1 MAPDLPERVQAALVR
16 GIGAYLRTA
25 DPNELPPEL
34 KRLRSFRPQALAK
47 HKTEMLQ
54 ALEKGP
60 TAALILQWTEETKP
74 PLAKADLAILRAAAQ
89 GQEGWQNAFGD
100 EPPGGGALEE
110 PPGAARLREEV
121 ERQKARAAKARAGER
136 AAKEALKEATE
147 AARLTGSKL
156 SREIDRLEG
165 ELGAVRQELERQR
178 AAAAKASEHRARQK
192 RLSER
197 EMERERK
204 ATQEA
209 QAALKEAKR
218 ALRERDS
225 EIRKLKTQI
234 GPATP
239 ATERRDTPLKG
250 AGPPTPAT
258 TNRRKLL
265 KAPPGLLDDDP
276 KTLDHWLRTE
286 KVQLLV
292 DGYNVS
298 KSVTGFAHLS
308 LEDQRKRVVQA
319 VNRLARKNG
328 LVPIV
333 VFDGAEA
340 PPGLARRGRGSAVV
354 EYSAGEIAD
363 DHLIARLVNLPSDPV
378 VFVTNDK
385 ELQSRAQ
392 ALGATIATSGQLL
405 ALAR

>member
-1 MAPDLPERVQAALVR
+1 
-16 GIGAYLRTA
+16 
-25 DPNELPPEL
+25 
-34 KRLRSFRPQALAK
+34 
-47 HKTEMLQ
+47 
-54 ALEKGP
+54 
-60 TAALILQWTEETKP
+60 
-74 PLAKADLAILRAAAQ
+74 
-89 GQEGWQNAFGD
+89 
-100 EPPGGGALEE
+100 
-110 PPGAARLREEV
+110 
-121 ERQKARAAKARAGER
+121 
-136 AAKEALKEATE
+136 
-147 AARLTGSKL
+147 
-156 SREIDRLEG
+156 
-165 ELGAVRQELERQR
+165 
-178 AAAAKASEHRARQK
+178 
-192 RLSER
+192 
-197 EMERERK
+197 MERERK

-225 EIRKLKTQI
+225 EIRKLRTQI
-234 GPATP
+234 GPATQ
-239 ATERRDTPLKG
+239 ATERRNTPPKG
-250 AGPPTPAT
+250 AGPPTPPT

-265 KAPPGLLDDDP
+265 KAPPGLLGDDP

-286 KVQLLV
+286 NVQLLV

-333 VFDGAEA
+333 VFDGAQA
-340 PPGLARRGRGSAVV
+340 PPVLARRGRGPAVV